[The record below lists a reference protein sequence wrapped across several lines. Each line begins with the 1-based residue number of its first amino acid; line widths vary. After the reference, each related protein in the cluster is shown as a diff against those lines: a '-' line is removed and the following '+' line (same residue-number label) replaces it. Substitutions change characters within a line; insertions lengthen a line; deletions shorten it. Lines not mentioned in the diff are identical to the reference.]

1 MAGRVREHENE
12 AAFLTE
18 NRPKSRLVHGREHTA
33 VPLSCHAGAGALTA
47 RVMPEQLP
55 SMPGPDLVREE
66 KRTHMC
72 GDVRSDDVGARVVLM
87 GWVHGYR
94 NLGGAV
100 FIDLRDRAGL
110 VQLVFDA
117 NDDPTPHA
125 VADQL
130 AREWVIGVVGKVRK
144 RAGKINANLPS
155 GEVEVVVSYIQV
167 FNRAETPPFEIE
179 DDVETY
185 EEKRLEYRYLDLRR
199 PILQRN
205 LMLRSKI
212 TQIARR
218 RLTDQGFV
226 ELETPY
232 LVKYTPGGARNFV
245 VPCRLNPGTFYAL
258 AESPQLYKQLFMM
271 AGYDRYF
278 QITRCFRDE
287 DLRQDRQ
294 PEFTQID
301 LEMSF
306 AHVEDVQTVMQNVV
320 RSMFSEGLGVDLP
333 EAFPQM
339 TYDEAMARYGS
350 DKPDLRF
357 GLEHVVLT
365 DVVDAYEGGGL
376 PLFKST
382 LEAGGMIK
390 GMKVPAAHKLS
401 RSDVDK
407 LEKDAKQLGAGGLG
421 RAKVG
426 ANGAWTQ
433 SPFAKSVSEAMRLAI
448 NAAMEAEEGDML
460 LFQFGKPKQVH
471 MILNQ
476 LRLKLG
482 QQFGLMKD
490 DDWRVLW
497 VTEFPLFEHDEAS
510 DTFAAA
516 HHPFTSPR
524 PEDVDRLTTDP
535 ASCRAVAYDL
545 VLNGVEVAGG
555 SVRIHD
561 PVVQSKVFDAL
572 AISEEEQ
579 RAKFGFLLDALAYGC
594 PPHAGIAGGMD
605 RIAMLLAKAASLRD
619 VIAYPK
625 TTKGLDLM
633 TGAPTPIDNAQLAEA
648 HVKSLGSKGG

>member
-1 MAGRVREHENE
+1 
-12 AAFLTE
+12 
-18 NRPKSRLVHGREHTA
+18 
-33 VPLSCHAGAGALTA
+33 
-47 RVMPEQLP
+47 
-55 SMPGPDLVREE
+55 MPGPNLILEA

-72 GDVRSDDVGARVVLM
+72 GDLRADDIGQRVVVM

-100 FIDLRDRAGL
+100 FVDLRDRTGL
-110 VQLVFDA
+110 VQLVFDQ
-117 NDDPTPHA
+117 NDDPVPHG

-130 AREWVIGVVGKVRK
+130 GREWVVGVTGSVRK
-144 RAGKINANLPS
+144 RAGKVNPNLPT
-155 GEVEVVVSYIQV
+155 GEVEIVVSYIQV

-179 DDVETY
+179 DDVDTF

-199 PILQRN
+199 PVLQKN
-205 LMLRSKI
+205 LMLRSKV
-212 TQIARR
+212 TQVARR
-218 RLTDQGFV
+218 ALTDQGFL

-306 AHVEDVQTVMQNVV
+306 GHMEDVQAVAENVF
-320 RSMFSEGLGVDLP
+320 RAMFLEGLGVRLP
-333 EAFPQM
+333 DRFPQM
-339 TYDEAMARYGS
+339 TYDDAMERYGS

-357 GLEHVVLT
+357 GLEHAVLT
-365 DVVDAYEGGGL
+365 DIVRKYEGGGVA
-376 PLFKST
+376 LFEST
-382 LEAGGMIK
+382 IEKGEMIK
-390 GMKVPAAHKLS
+390 AMRVPADHKLS

-426 ANGAWTQ
+426 ANGAWSQ
-433 SPFAKSVSEAMRLAI
+433 SPFAKTISDDLREAI
-448 NAAMEAEEGDML
+448 NVATDAEQGDML

-482 QQFGLMKD
+482 QQFGLAKD
-490 DDWRVLW
+490 DDWQVLW
-497 VTEFPLFEHDEAS
+497 VTEFPLFEHDEKT

-535 ASCRAVAYDL
+535 GACRAIAYDL

-561 PVVQSKVFDAL
+561 PIVQSKVFDAL
-572 AISEEEQ
+572 SISEEEQ

-605 RIAMLLAKAASLRD
+605 RIAMLMAKAGSLRD
-619 VIAYPK
+619 IIAYPK

-633 TGAPTPIDNAQLAEA
+633 TGAPTPIDDGQLAEA
-648 HVKSLGSKGG
+648 HIRSRAERAGS

>member
-1 MAGRVREHENE
+1 MA
-12 AAFLTE
+12 
-18 NRPKSRLVHGREHTA
+18 
-33 VPLSCHAGAGALTA
+33 
-47 RVMPEQLP
+47 EQLP
-55 SMPGPDLVREE
+55 SMPGPNLILEE
-66 KRTHMC
+66 KRTHMG
-72 GDVRSDDVGARVVLM
+72 GDLRADHVGERVVVM

-100 FIDLRDRAGL
+100 FIDLRDRSGL
-110 VQLVFDA
+110 LQLVFDQ
-117 NDDPTPHA
+117 NDDPVPHG
-125 VADQL
+125 VADQIG
-130 AREWVIGVVGKVRK
+130 REWVIGIIGKVRK
-144 RAGKINANLPS
+144 RAGKVNPNLPT
-155 GEVEVVVSYIQV
+155 GEVEVVVNYIQV

-205 LMLRSKI
+205 LMLRSKV

-218 RLTDQGFV
+218 RLTEQGFL

-278 QITRCFRDE
+278 QVTRCFRDE

-306 AHVEDVQTVMQNVV
+306 AHMNDVHEVMENVV
-320 RSMFSEGLGVDLP
+320 RSMFSEGLGVELP
-333 EAFPQM
+333 EKFPTM
-339 TYDEAMARYGS
+339 TYDEAMSRYGS

-365 DVVDAYEGGGL
+365 DIAQAHEGGGI
-376 PLFKST
+376 PLFEST
-382 LEAGGMIK
+382 LADGHMIK
-390 GMKVPAAHKLS
+390 GMKVPAVHKLS

-426 ANGAWTQ
+426 ADGAWTQ
-433 SPFAKSVSEAMRLAI
+433 SPFSKTVTEPMRLAI
-448 NAAMEAEEGDML
+448 NETMGAQKGDLL

-471 MILNQ
+471 MVLNQ

-482 QQFGLMKD
+482 EQFGLMD
-490 DDWRVLW
+490 PNDWKVLW
-497 VTEFPLFEHDEAS
+497 VTEFPLFEHDERT
-510 DTFAAA
+510 DTYVAA

-524 PEDVDRLTTDP
+524 PEDVDRLNTDP
-535 ASCRAVAYDL
+535 GACRAVAYDL

-572 AISEEEQ
+572 SISEEEQ
-579 RAKFGFLLDALAYGC
+579 RAKFGFLLDALAYGS

-605 RIAMLLAKAASLRD
+605 RLVMLMAQAASLRE

-633 TGAPTPIDNAQLAEA
+633 TGAPTPVSDAQLAEV
-648 HVKSLGSKGG
+648 HIKSKG

>member
-1 MAGRVREHENE
+1 M
-12 AAFLTE
+12 
-18 NRPKSRLVHGREHTA
+18 S
-33 VPLSCHAGAGALTA
+33 
-47 RVMPEQLP
+47 EQLP
-55 SMPGPDLVREE
+55 SMPGPNLILEE
-66 KRTHMC
+66 KRTHLC
-72 GDVRSDDVGARVVLM
+72 GDLRVSDVDQRVVVM

-100 FIDLRDRAGL
+100 FIDLRDRSGL
-110 VQLVFDA
+110 VQLVFDE
-117 NDDPTPHA
+117 NDDPVPHG
-125 VADQL
+125 VADQVG
-130 AREWVIGVVGKVRK
+130 REWVMGAIGRVRK
-144 RAGKINANLPS
+144 RAGKVNPNLS
-155 GEVEVVVSYIQV
+155 TGEVEIVVSYIQV

-199 PILQRN
+199 PVLQRN
-205 LMLRSKI
+205 LMLRSKV

-218 RLTDQGFV
+218 RLVEQGFI

-306 AHVEDVQTVMQNVV
+306 AHAADVQRVMENVT
-320 RSMFSEGLGVDLP
+320 RSMFSEGLGVELP
-333 EAFPQM
+333 DRFPSM

-357 GLEHVVLT
+357 DLEHVVLT
-365 DVVDAYEGGGL
+365 DLAAKYEGGGI

-382 LEAGGMIK
+382 LAEGHMIK
-390 GMKVPAAHKLS
+390 AMRVPGEHKLS
-401 RSDVDK
+401 RSDIDK
-407 LEKDAKQLGAGGLG
+407 LDKEVKQLGAGGLG
-421 RAKVG
+421 RAKIG
-426 ANGAWTQ
+426 ESGAWSQ
-433 SPFAKSVSEAMRLAI
+433 SPFAKVVEEDFRLAV
-448 NAAMEAEEGDML
+448 NDAVGAETGDL
-460 LFQFGKPKQVH
+460 ILFQFGKPKQVH
-471 MILNQ
+471 MIMNQ

-482 QQFGLMKD
+482 EQLGLIDD
-490 DDWRVLW
+490 DDWKVLW
-497 VTEFPLFEHDEAS
+497 VNEFPLFEHDEKT
-510 DTFAAA
+510 DTYVAA

-535 ASCRAVAYDL
+535 GSCRAIAYDL
-545 VLNGVEVAGG
+545 VLNGVEAAGG

-561 PVVQSKVFDAL
+561 PVVQAKVFDAL
-572 AISEEEQ
+572 GIGEEEQ

-605 RIAMLLAKAASLRD
+605 RIAMLLAKAGSLRD

-633 TGAPTPIDNAQLAEA
+633 TGAPTPIDDAQLAEA
-648 HVKSLGSKGG
+648 HIRSRGS

>member
-1 MAGRVREHENE
+1 M
-12 AAFLTE
+12 
-18 NRPKSRLVHGREHTA
+18 SD
-33 VPLSCHAGAGALTA
+33 S
-47 RVMPEQLP
+47 LP
-55 SMPGPDLVREE
+55 SMPGPNLILEE

-72 GDVRSDDVGARVVLM
+72 GELRAEHVDQQVVLM

-110 VQLVFDA
+110 CQLVFDA
-117 NDDPTPHA
+117 TDDPMPHG

-130 AREWVIGVVGKVRK
+130 AREWVIGIVGQVRK
-144 RAGKINANLPS
+144 RAGKVNPHLPT

-167 FNRAETPPFEIE
+167 FNKAETPPFEIE
-179 DDVETY
+179 DDVDTY
-185 EEKRLEYRYLDLRR
+185 EDKRLEYRYLDLRR

-212 TQIARR
+212 TQVARR
-218 RLTDQGFV
+218 RLTEQGFV

-232 LVKYTPGGARNFV
+232 LVKYTPGGARNFM

-306 AHVEDVQTVMQNVV
+306 AHVEDVQQVMENVV
-320 RSMFSEGLGVDLP
+320 RSMFEEGLGVELP
-333 EAFPQM
+333 DAFQRM
-339 TYDEAMARYGS
+339 TYDHAMQRYGS

-365 DVVDAYEGGGL
+365 DVARDHDGGGL
-376 PLFKST
+376 PLFETT
-382 LEAGGMIK
+382 LADGGMIK
-390 GMKVPAAHKLS
+390 GMRVPGEHKLS

-426 ANGAWTQ
+426 AGGKWTQ
-433 SPFAKSVSEAMRLAI
+433 SPFAKTITDDLRTAINEAMG
-448 NAAMEAEEGDML
+448 AEEGDLL

-471 MILNQ
+471 MVLNQ

-482 QQFGLMKD
+482 QELGLVRD
-490 DDWRVLW
+490 DDWKILW
-497 VTEFPLFEHDEAS
+497 VTEFPLFEHDEKT
-510 DTFAAA
+510 DTYVAA

-524 PEDVDRLTTDP
+524 SEDLDRLTTDP
-535 ASCRAVAYDL
+535 GACRAIAYDL

-561 PVVQSKVFDAL
+561 PAVQAKVFDAL
-572 AISEEEQ
+572 NISEEEQ

-605 RIAMLLAKAASLRD
+605 RIAMLLAKASSLRD

-633 TGAPTPIDNAQLAEA
+633 TGAPTPIDGSQLAEV
-648 HVKSLGSKGG
+648 HIKSTGSPVRE